1 MNIDELLSKVKC
13 KPDAKSHLIP
23 NDEICLTCNNRIC
36 EFVCPANVYEWDE
49 SLNKLHVAFENCL
62 ECGACRIACP
72 HKAIEWN
79 YPDSDKGI
87 VYKNS

>member
-13 KPDAKSHLIP
+13 KPDTKSHLMP
-23 NDEICLTCNNRIC
+23 NNDIC
-36 EFVCPANVYEWDE
+36 EKCTNRVCEIICPASVYEWDE
-49 SLNKLHVAFENCL
+49 SQNRLRVAFENCL

-72 HKAIEWN
+72 HNSIDWN
-79 YPDSDKGI
+79 YPDSNKGI